1 MKVLRGENIHD
12 EILRLIPDFVNEVIN
27 DSIDATKGFAA
38 WDLEKLNRNL
48 EIYCLEEGSDFVTDE
63 EAKNWDYETLE
74 SKILEEVISQYEAK
88 ISECRE
94 LGVDFN
100 EIERVVLLKNVDN
113 KWIDHIDAMDQLRR
127 GISLRSYAQE
137 NPINAY
143 KKEGMEMFDE
153 MIYNIRHDTLR
164 ILLKIKVNVEQKQHL
179 EKETE
184 RTQVAN
190 DMVTVGGTDVRQPI
204 TKKPEVGRND
214 PCPCGSGKKYK
225 NCCGK

>member
-1 MKVLRGENIHD
+1 VE
-12 EILRLIPDFVNEVIN
+12 
-27 DSIDATKGFAA
+27 
-38 WDLEKLNRNL
+38 
-48 EIYCLEEGSDFVTDE
+48 
-63 EAKNWDYETLE
+63 
-74 SKILEEVISQYEAK
+74 KILEEVIRQYEEK
-88 ISECRE
+88 IENCAE
-94 LGVDFN
+94 LGVDFS

-113 KWIDHIDAMDQLRR
+113 KWIDNIDAMDQLRR

-164 ILLKIKVNVEQKQHL
+164 VLLKIKVNVEQRQNL

-190 DMVTVGGTDVRQPI
+190 DLTTVGGSDGRQPFV
-204 TKKPEVGRND
+204 KKEVTIGRND

-225 NCCGK
+225 NCCGNK